1 MFLHTKGYMSKEELT
16 KQLYWL
22 VKECQ
27 TYPDLVEHLTPK
39 ILELK
44 LKLKEFN

>member
-1 MFLHTKGYMSKEELT
+1 MSKEELT

-22 VKECQ
+22 IKECL
-27 TYPDLVEHLTPK
+27 TYPDMVESLTPA